1 MSNSFQEAL
10 AEEVREILSRP
21 DDRSN
26 PNHLKAIRHVRNSAG
41 LSLKEAREF
50 IENIRDTQKAQ
61 HPSTAKDA
69 LRRSIQQSEEI
80 HSSVFI
86 PAVAIPTP
94 QVAGVNAELITAL
107 EDCCIRMERARNIL
121 TDGNPRNECNWGMLD
136 TFSARAALSQIKKNK

>member
-1 MSNSFQEAL
+1 MSNNFQEVL
-10 AEEVREILSRP
+10 ADEVREILAMP
-21 DDRSN
+21 DDRSD
-26 PNHLKAIRHVRNSAG
+26 PNYFKAVRHVRNSAG

-61 HPSTAKDA
+61 HPSPEKDA
-69 LRRSIQQSEEI
+69 WGRGVQQSEEI

-86 PAVAIPTP
+86 PAAAIPPP

-121 TDGNPRNECNWGMLD
+121 TDGNPRNECNWRMLD